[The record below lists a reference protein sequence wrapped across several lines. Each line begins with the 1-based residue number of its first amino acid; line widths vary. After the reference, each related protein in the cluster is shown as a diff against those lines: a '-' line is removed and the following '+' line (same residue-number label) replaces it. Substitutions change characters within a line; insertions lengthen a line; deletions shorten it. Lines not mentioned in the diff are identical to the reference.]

1 MCTPTLQM
9 KVKKVAKMFASDEDE
24 DEEEKNPRDRLKVMN
39 YITGTNKFVEDAVI
53 ARADDLYVA
62 K

>member
-9 KVKKVAKMFASDEDE
+9 KVKKVAKMFASDE